1 MLTAT
6 IHQPEHLPWNGLL
19 DKIKQV
25 DLFVVY
31 DDVQFEKNYF
41 QNRNRIRSFD
51 GWQWL
56 TVPVKKHKLHTNI
69 NEIEISY
76 DTKWKQKYL
85 SALRDAYK
93 GSRNFDTLYPKIQD
107 IINQNFKL
115 LVDLNLALL
124 YLFLKEFG
132 ITTKVILASSLKIPP
147 TFKSSARVLEV
158 CKRVGATTYLSGQ
171 SGIDYL
177 DVGSFALEG
186 IQVKFHSFDTN
197 DNLSAVD
204 YLFNYV

>member
-1 MLTAT
+1 MIVTL
-6 IHQPEHLPWNGLL
+6 HQPEHLVWMGLL
-19 DKIKQV
+19 DKIKKA

-41 QNRNRIRSFD
+41 QNRNRIRTGD
-51 GWQWL
+51 GWMWV
-56 TVPVKKHKLHTNI
+56 TVPIKKHPLKTKI

-76 DTKWKQKYL
+76 DKGWQRNYL
-85 SALRDAYK
+85 SSLKQSYGD
-93 GSRNFDTLYPKIQD
+93 SRNFDTLYPKIQE
-107 IINQNFKL
+107 IVNQDFKM

-124 YLFLKEFG
+124 YLFLKEFS
-132 ITTKVILASSLKIPP
+132 ITTKVILSSSLKIPQE
-147 TFKSSARVLEV
+147 FKSSNRVLEV

-177 DVGSFALEG
+177 DVGSFTLEG
-186 IQVKFHSFDTN
+186 IQVKFHSFDIT

-204 YLFNYV
+204 YLFNYA

>member
-1 MLTAT
+1 M
-6 IHQPEHLPWNGLL
+6 W
-19 DKIKQV
+19 V
-25 DLFVVY
+25 
-31 DDVQFEKNYF
+31 
-41 QNRNRIRSFD
+41 
-51 GWQWL
+51 
-56 TVPVKKHKLHTNI
+56 TVPIKKHSLKTKI

-76 DTKWKQKYL
+76 DTPWQRVYLNSIKQNYE
-85 SALRDAYK
+85 
-93 GSRNFDTLYPKIQD
+93 GSRNFETLYPKIVD
-107 IINQNFKL
+107 IIKQNFEL

-124 YLFLKEFG
+124 YLFLKEFE
-132 ITTKVILASSLKIPP
+132 IKTKVILSSSLKIPP
-147 TFKSSARVLEV
+147 KFKSSARVLEV

-204 YLFNYV
+204 YLFNYA